1 MVTCVLS
8 ELYLFSYVTVN
19 KNVIMDITKL
29 KIIIHNDLKEIQK
42 WLRLTL
48 RFNLVTARKS
58 INDFSSEARLKSGIF
73 QIWTKALNKEDV
85 KNIEERKGSFTYNI
99 LVSHTLTVSYHHTAD
114 LPQYRWPKVK
124 SHCWSRHGLGQQV
137 LLRTLGLP

>member
-73 QIWTKALNKEDV
+73 QI
-85 KNIEERKGSFTYNI
+85 
-99 LVSHTLTVSYHHTAD
+99 
-114 LPQYRWPKVK
+114 
-124 SHCWSRHGLGQQV
+124 
-137 LLRTLGLP
+137 